1 MFLVSLSALLAAA
14 AASLLRLALRAFC
27 LRRRLWSHHGLRR
40 PAGALRRSAAL
51 YPGFAVATRT
61 GVESTRSLRRA
72 LDPRFAIAM
81 RRSSIEA
88 LGSLWRTLDSRF
100 AIAVRRSGV
109 QALGSL
115 RCALDTRF
123 AIAAGRSGVEA
134 FGALRPM
141 LDACVTVAARRSGI
155 QSFSTLRRT
164 ALDTRFSVG
173 TGVEPFGT
181 LRRAA
186 VDSRFPAACAAN
198 RGHGRRW
205 SRRRGKVWDAVIHR
219 RKLRTLEAGR
229 ALMPLLD
236 RRQSHVPFVPR

>member
-14 AASLLRLALRAFC
+14 AASLLRLALRVFC
-27 LRRRLWSHHGLRR
+27 LRRRLWSHHCLWR
-40 PAGALRRSAAL
+40 PAGARRRSAAL
-51 YPGFAVATRT
+51 YPRFAITMRRSGIEAL
-61 GVESTRSLRRA
+61 RSLRRA

-81 RRSSIEA
+81 RRSGVQA
-88 LGSLWRTLDSRF
+88 LGSLRRALDPRF
-100 AIAVRRSGV
+100 AIAVRRSGI

-115 RCALDTRF
+115 R
-123 AIAAGRSGVEA
+123 
-134 FGALRPM
+134 PM
-141 LDACVTVAARRSGI
+141 LDTCFTVAARWSCVEP
-155 QSFSTLRRT
+155 FSPLRRT

-186 VDSRFPAACAAN
+186 LDPRFPAACAAN
-198 RGHGRRW
+198 RVHGRRW